1 MYTKNK
7 IKYCFVLFFWSPQC
21 ENSHP
26 PKRKRKKKEAEPSG
40 VRTLVETLVEKEK
53 PTYLI
58 IKLSVNEIN

>member
-1 MYTKNK
+1 VRK
-7 IKYCFVLFFWSPQC
+7 FA
-21 ENSHP
+21 P
-26 PKRKRKKKEAEPSG
+26 PEKKKKKKEAEPSG